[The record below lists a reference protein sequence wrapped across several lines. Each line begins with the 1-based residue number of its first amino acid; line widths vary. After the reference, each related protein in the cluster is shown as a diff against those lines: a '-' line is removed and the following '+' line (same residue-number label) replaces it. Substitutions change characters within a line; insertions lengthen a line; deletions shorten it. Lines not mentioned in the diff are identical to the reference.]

1 MPDQTITYD
10 DFEKS
15 LELAGIEI
23 IIPAEDDDEPPEG
36 IGASGFTPRKTA
48 PSATNPYYL
57 KKGYGGYNR
66 CILINSKTGSCLPN
80 CVGYAFGRYLE
91 IGGKTANSKL
101 PTCNA
106 EDWLATAKANGLST
120 GNAPRPGDVI
130 VWKSGA
136 LGNGKD
142 GCGHVAVVE
151 EIDNEGAI
159 LVSQSNYGG
168 TRFFLTKHLPPYDI
182 LGQTFIGFIHNQ
194 YYEGMWKKNSKGWWY
209 EYPDGSYPKSCWK
222 DIDGKTYHFDAKGY
236 MQTGWIKEDGK
247 WYFLSTHKNSTEGML
262 IKSKMI
268 FRKGKFNF
276 LGKNGEMFI
285 GDHTVP
291 VHFNKDGALEAE
303 VFE

>member
-1 MPDQTITYD
+1 
-10 DFEKS
+10 
-15 LELAGIEI
+15 
-23 IIPAEDDDEPPEG
+23 
-36 IGASGFTPRKTA
+36 
-48 PSATNPYYL
+48 
-57 KKGYGGYNR
+57 
-66 CILINSKTGSCLPN
+66 
-80 CVGYAFGRYLE
+80 
-91 IGGKTANSKL
+91 
-101 PTCNA
+101 
-106 EDWLATAKANGLST
+106 
-120 GNAPRPGDVI
+120 
-130 VWKSGA
+130 
-136 LGNGKD
+136 
-142 GCGHVAVVE
+142 
-151 EIDNEGAI
+151 
-159 LVSQSNYGG
+159 
-168 TRFFLTKHLPPYDI
+168 
-182 LGQTFIGFIHNQ
+182 
-194 YYEGMWKKNSKGWWY
+194 MWKKNSKGWWY